1 MASERLSRR
10 GFLLRGAAAGGAALL
25 GGCDQLSQSPSFRDM
40 LYSAE
45 GVTERVLD
53 DAQTARDEGDD
64 EWADALEVIAETA
77 VPSEDILDRV
87 HTYKR
92 LDEEE
97 EREWN
102 DLYNVVV
109 QGG

>member
-1 MASERLSRR
+1 MLMDY
-10 GFLLRGAAAGGAALL
+10 LYTPDAAVPLTEYVGYY
-25 GGCDQLSQSPSFRDM
+25 SPV
-40 LYSAE
+40 E

-102 DLYNVVV
+102 DLYNAVV